1 MNDVE
6 FDDDAQAELIYE
18 TFEELYS
25 LLRLKECFLLFKF
38 AGDDTN
44 AARHAFDRI
53 RSGIAEARF
62 AIFGLLMIPG
72 DASIFARKEMIDE

>member
-18 TFEELYS
+18 TFEELYT
-25 LLRLKECFLLFKF
+25 LLRLKECLLHFRF
-38 AGDDTN
+38 MRDDTT
-44 AARHAFDRI
+44 AAAHAFDRI

-62 AIFGLLMIPG
+62 AIFGICMIPG
-72 DASIFARKEMIDE
+72 DGSILASKELEQ

>member
-1 MNDVE
+1 MNDIE

-18 TFEELYS
+18 TFEELYT
-25 LLRLKECFLLFKF
+25 LLRLKECFLNFKF
-38 AGDDTN
+38 MGDDTN

-62 AIFGLLMIPG
+62 AIFGLCMIPG
-72 DASIFARKEMIDE
+72 DGSILASKEAEK